1 MAWCRLPASSIA
13 DRLRRSQSW
22 RMLFLSLTLL
32 VLGASPSG
40 ERAKLQEFPVVE
52 HAAGAFTVEM
62 KPETGA
68 DAPVG
73 RFSLLKR
80 YSGDLQAD
88 STGQML
94 AVGTEVKG
102 SAGYVAMERV
112 TGTLKGR
119 SGSFALQHLGVM
131 DRGGATLSVRV
142 VPDSGTGDLKGLS
155 GEMTITL
162 TEGRH
167 DYSLTYTL
175 AR

>member
-1 MAWCRLPASSIA
+1 M
-13 DRLRRSQSW
+13 
-22 RMLFLSLTLL
+22 
-32 VLGASPSG
+32 
-40 ERAKLQEFPVVE
+40 VE
-52 HAAGAFTVEM
+52 HAAGNFAVEM
-62 KPETGA
+62 KPETDS

-73 RFSLLKR
+73 RFSLLKH

-131 DRGGATLSVRV
+131 DRGSPTLSVRV
-142 VPDSGTGDLKGLS
+142 VPDSGTGDLKGLT
-155 GEMTITL
+155 GEMTIVITG
-162 TEGRH
+162 GRH
-167 DYSLTYTL
+167 DYSLTYALTT
-175 AR
+175 